1 LIVAQDPSPAGNIR
15 VGHRERDAVA
25 AVLQEA
31 AGDGRLSMAELD
43 DRLEAALQ
51 AKTYADLD
59 PLVADLSVEP
69 PSRTLSTD
77 RPQVQHPPAA
87 GYSRED
93 PLRLDGGMGSEKRRG
108 VWTVP
113 PFMLINQG
121 MGTVKLNCLEATPAA
136 QLIEIQVV
144 GGAGSIVLVLPDGWA
159 ADTDRLSQAWG
170 SKSVKVPR
178 EPALGKPL
186 LVIYGSLGLGSFK
199 VRPAS
204 RLEKRRIAGETGHRA
219 LGR

>member
-1 LIVAQDPSPAGNIR
+1 MTQDPSPAGNIR
-15 VGHRERDAVA
+15 IGHRERDAVA
-25 AVLQEA
+25 EVLQEA

-59 PLVADLSVEP
+59 PLVADLSVEL
-69 PSRTLSTD
+69 PSRTLSSD
-77 RPQVQHPPAA
+77 RPQAQRPPAA

-93 PLRLDGGMGSEKRRG
+93 PLRLDGGMSSEKRRG

-113 PFMLINQG
+113 PFILINQG
-121 MGTVKLNCLEATPAA
+121 VGSVKLNCLEATPAA
-136 QLIEIQVV
+136 QLIEIEVI

-159 ADTDRLSQAWG
+159 ADTDRLSKSWG

-199 VRPAS
+199 VRPPS

>member
-1 LIVAQDPSPAGNIR
+1 MAQDPHPTGNIR

-31 AGDGRLSMAELD
+31 AADGRLSMAELD
-43 DRLEAALQ
+43 ERLDAALQ

-59 PLVADLSVEP
+59 PLVADLSVEL
-69 PSRTLSTD
+69 PSRTLSSGL
-77 RPQVQHPPAA
+77 PQVMGPPAA

-93 PLRLDGGMGSEKRRG
+93 PLRLDGGVSTEKRRG

-113 PFMLINQG
+113 PFIRINQG
-121 MGTVKLNCLEATPAA
+121 VGSVKLNCLEATPAA
-136 QLIEIQVV
+136 QMIEIEVI
-144 GGAGSIVLVLPDGWA
+144 GGAGSVVLVLPDGWA
-159 ADTDRLSQAWG
+159 VDTDRLAKAWG

-178 EPALGKPL
+178 EPAPGKPL
-186 LVIYGSLGLGSFK
+186 LVISGSLGMGSFK
-199 VRPAS
+199 VRPPNWFD
-204 RLEKRRIAGETGHRA
+204 RRQITSKTNQRE

>member
-1 LIVAQDPSPAGNIR
+1 MGQDPSPAGNIR
-15 VGHRERDAVA
+15 IGDRERDAVA

-59 PLVADLSVEP
+59 PLVADLSVELPSHSLSSGRRRAQGP
-69 PSRTLSTD
+69 PS
-77 RPQVQHPPAA
+77 A

-93 PLRLDGGMGSEKRRG
+93 PLRLDAGMGSEKRQG

-113 PFMLINQG
+113 PFIVIKQG
-121 MGTVKLNCLEATPAA
+121 MGSVKLNCVEAIPAA
-136 QLIEIQVV
+136 QLIEIQVI

-159 ADTDRLSQAWG
+159 VDADRLHKG

-178 EPALGKPL
+178 EPAPGKPL
-186 LVIYGSLGLGSFK
+186 LVIYGSVGLGSFK
-199 VRPAS
+199 VRPAN
-204 RLEKRRIAGETGHRA
+204 RFDKRRSARETRHRQ

>member
-1 LIVAQDPSPAGNIR
+1 MAQDLPPAASIR
-15 VGHRERDAVA
+15 VGHRERDAVVA
-25 AVLQEA
+25 ALQEA

-43 DRLEAALQ
+43 DRLEVALQ

-59 PLVADLSVEP
+59 PLVADLSVQLPSGALSSSRSQAQRP
-69 PSRTLSTD
+69 PT
-77 RPQVQHPPAA
+77 A

-93 PLRLDGGMGSEKRRG
+93 PLRLDGGMSSEKRAG

-121 MGTVKLNCLEATPAA
+121 LGSVKLNCLEATPAA
-136 QLIEIQVV
+136 QLIEIEVI

-159 ADTDRLSQAWG
+159 VDADRLSKSWG
-170 SKSVKVPR
+170 SKSVNVPR
-178 EPALGKPL
+178 EPAPGKPL
-186 LVIYGSLGLGSFK
+186 LVIYGALGLGSFK
-199 VRPAS
+199 VRSAS
-204 RLEKRRIAGETGHRA
+204 RFDQRRIERKHRA

>member
-1 LIVAQDPSPAGNIR
+1 MAQDLPPAASIR
-15 VGHRERDAVA
+15 VGHRERDAVVA
-25 AVLQEA
+25 ALQEA

-59 PLVADLSVEP
+59 PLVADLSVQLPSGALSSSRSQAQRP
-69 PSRTLSTD
+69 PT
-77 RPQVQHPPAA
+77 A

-93 PLRLDGGMGSEKRRG
+93 PLRLDGGMSSEKRAG

-121 MGTVKLNCLEATPAA
+121 LGSVKLNCLEATPAA
-136 QLIEIQVV
+136 QLIEIEVI

-159 ADTDRLSQAWG
+159 VDADRLSKSWG
-170 SKSVKVPR
+170 SKSVNVPR
-178 EPALGKPL
+178 EPAPGKPL
-186 LVIYGSLGLGSFK
+186 LVIYGALGLGSFK
-199 VRPAS
+199 VRSAS
-204 RLEKRRIAGETGHRA
+204 RFDQRRIERKHRA

>member
-1 LIVAQDPSPAGNIR
+1 MAQDLPPAASIR
-15 VGHRERDAVA
+15 VGHRERDAVVA
-25 AVLQEA
+25 ALQEA

-59 PLVADLSVEP
+59 PLVADLSVQL
-69 PSRTLSTD
+69 PSRALSSSRSQAQ
-77 RPQVQHPPAA
+77 RPPTA

-93 PLRLDGGMGSEKRRG
+93 PLRLDGGMSSEKRAG

-121 MGTVKLNCLEATPAA
+121 LGSVRLNCLEATPAA
-136 QLIEIQVV
+136 QLIEIEVI

-159 ADTDRLSQAWG
+159 VDADRLSKSWG
-170 SKSVKVPR
+170 SKSVNVPR
-178 EPALGKPL
+178 EPASGKPL
-186 LVIYGSLGLGSFK
+186 LVIYGALGLGSFK
-199 VRPAS
+199 VRSAS
-204 RLEKRRIAGETGHRA
+204 HFDQRRIERKHRA

>member
-1 LIVAQDPSPAGNIR
+1 MAQDLPPAANIR
-15 VGHRERDAVA
+15 IGHRERDAVVA
-25 AVLQEA
+25 ALQEA

-59 PLVADLSVEP
+59 PLVADLSVEL
-69 PSRTLSTD
+69 PSRALNSA
-77 RPQVQHPPAA
+77 RPQSAQRPPAA

-93 PLRLDGGMGSEKRRG
+93 PLRLDGGTGSEKRGG

-113 PFMLINQG
+113 PFILINQG
-121 MGTVKLNCLEATPAA
+121 LGSVKLNCLEATPAA
-136 QLIEIQVV
+136 QLIEIEVI

-159 ADTDRLSQAWG
+159 VDADRLSKSLG

-178 EPALGKPL
+178 EPAPGKPL
-186 LVIYGSLGLGSFK
+186 LVIYGAVGLGSFK
-199 VRPAS
+199 VRPAN
-204 RLEKRRIAGETGHRA
+204 RVDQRRIEKKHRA